1 MRTGRI
7 LRGSRIPHQQLTL
20 SEGGLE
26 AHVNRPPFAVIIC
39 WSWRLDTLGPV
50 EPLM

>member
-1 MRTGRI
+1 MRTGRV
-7 LRGSRIPHQQLTL
+7 LRSSRHPHQHL
-20 SEGGLE
+20 SSREGGLA